1 MDGSKLCL
9 ARGEDGTGFYRF
21 SVLGSAEDER
31 CHAGPRF
38 SPRHDL
44 FSGFHKLPSD
54 TDCPNATV
62 VVRNNSV
69 RCSQQKLKD
78 ALVRKNSIRTV
89 QLCNQQS
96 VANENS
102 VRPASDAIPRRSEK
116 R

>member
-9 ARGEDGTGFYRF
+9 ARGKDGTGFYRF

-44 FSGFHKLPSD
+44 FSSFHKLPSD

-62 VVRNNSV
+62 PLISR
-69 RCSQQKLKD
+69 SQRLRIECLHLLGGETGISTAFESD
-78 ALVRKNSIRTV
+78 G
-89 QLCNQQS
+89 
-96 VANENS
+96 
-102 VRPASDAIPRRSEK
+102 PAPQADGFDESLQIGPTP
-116 R
+116 